1 MDLHIKPPVRTTRV
15 TRERMV
21 MMMVVMMPWVSSPPG
36 SVTFRWRDALARE
49 KKKVYPEVGRGIDY

>member
-1 MDLHIKPPVRTTRV
+1 
-15 TRERMV
+15 MV